1 MTTAELAKVED
12 LLAEHVL
19 LIGDGY
25 RAKNEELGSAG
36 LPFARAGNING
47 GFNFEKADCFPVEN
61 LQLVGEKVSQPG
73 DVVFTSKGTVGRF
86 AFVRA
91 ETPRFVYSPQLC
103 FWRSLDQQRVH
114 PLFLYYW
121 MSGGKEFFLQYNGVK
136 GQTDM
141 ADYVSLSDQRH
152 MRITL
157 PPIDRQRAIAG
168 ILGVLDDKIELN
180 RRMNETLEAMARAIF
195 KSWFVDFDPVR
206 AKAEGRQPAGMDA
219 EAAALFPD
227 SLDESDAEQP
237 AGWSA
242 GCFLDIAELLSGGTP
257 KTSES
262 AYWNG
267 DVPWAS
273 AQDVS
278 QCGSPFLIETSRT
291 ITRRGVEESATQLIP
306 ALSTV
311 VVARGAT
318 TGRHAMFG
326 RQMAMNQTCYGLKAK
341 AGHDYFLYCLFGSE
355 VDGLVNAAH
364 GSVFDTI
371 TTSTFR
377 SSELVVPPAEIR
389 LRFNALTAPLF
400 ERILANLEQS
410 RTLATLRDSL
420 LPKLL
425 SGEVRVTQAEK
436 TCIALT
442 TAFP

>member
-1 MTTAELAKVED
+1 MTTPGLVKVED
-12 LLAEHVL
+12 LLAERVL

-47 GFNFEKADCFPVEN
+47 GFNFEEADCFPVEN
-61 LQLVGEKVSQPG
+61 LQRVGEKVSQPG

-103 FWRSLDQQRVH
+103 FWRSLDQQRIH
-114 PLFLYYW
+114 PPFLYYW
-121 MSGGKEFFLQYNGVK
+121 MSGREFFLQYSGVK

-141 ADYVSLSDQRH
+141 ADYVSLSDQRR

-157 PPIDRQRAIAG
+157 PPIDTQRAIAG
-168 ILGVLDDKIELN
+168 ILDALDEKIELN
-180 RRMNETLEAMARAIF
+180 RRMNETMEAMARAIF

-206 AKAEGRQPAGMDA
+206 AKAKGEQPAGMDA
-219 EAAALFPD
+219 GTAALFPG
-227 SLDESDAEQP
+227 SFEESNTERP
-237 AGWSA
+237 AGWGS
-242 GCFLDIAELLSGGTP
+242 GSFLDIAELLSGGTP
-257 KTSES
+257 KTTEP
-262 AYWNG
+262 AFWNG

-278 QCGSPFLIETSRT
+278 QCGSPFLVRTSRT
-291 ITRRGVEESATQLIP
+291 ITSRGVEESATQLIP

-326 RQMAMNQTCYGLKAK
+326 QQMAMNQTCYGLKAK
-341 AGHDYFLYCLFGSE
+341 ARDDYFLYCFFGSE
-355 VDGLVNAAH
+355 VGGLVNAAH

-389 LRFNALTAPLF
+389 LRFNALVAPVF
-400 ERILANLEQS
+400 ERILAHLEES

-425 SGEVRVTQAEK
+425 SGELRVKEGTSSSDRS
-436 TCIALT
+436 
-442 TAFP
+442 